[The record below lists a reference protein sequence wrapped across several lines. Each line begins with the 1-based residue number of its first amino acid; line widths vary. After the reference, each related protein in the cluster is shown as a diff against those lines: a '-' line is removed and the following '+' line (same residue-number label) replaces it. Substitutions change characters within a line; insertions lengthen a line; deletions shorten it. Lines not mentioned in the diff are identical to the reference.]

1 VTGMGLRLSLFA
13 YSAAVLSA
21 QVALMRVFSVT
32 QWHHFSYMII
42 SVALLG
48 FGASGAFIS
57 LFRKR
62 LLASFTFYYRLF
74 GALLAITFPAA
85 IFLSQSVP
93 FDPFLL
99 VWDANQYIYLFAH
112 YLLLLVPFF
121 SGATCIGLLFS
132 REHRKI
138 GNLYF
143 VNLIGSGAGALL
155 IVPLMFIL
163 PVEQLA
169 ITVSALSVIGVAAT
183 YTLGK
188 RKEWAYILISVS
200 GIWISYNIVWP
211 LELNIS
217 EYKGLSRSLDLPG
230 ALSIYESDSPLGRL
244 SVVES
249 PVIRIAPGL
258 STAFTGT
265 IPPQKALHF
274 DAASPTA
281 ISEWDGISLPPEYLD
296 YLPEAAPYSVVN
308 KPDVL
313 IIGLGGGRHLLRAV
327 HKSNSVTVV
336 ERDERVVNLIDNDL
350 ALFTGRPTA
359 LDAVRIIISDGR
371 RFIKTDSSRYDL
383 IEISALGSFA
393 AASSGVT
400 ALSETYLYTVEAI
413 RDGLRLLKPGGVISL
428 TAWLKHPPRDN
439 LKLLAT
445 AAEALEEEKHIYPWR
460 NVFFFRGWG
469 TATIL
474 IKREEFTEPDIEKLK
489 EFCEN
494 LFFDVIHYPGIN
506 KTEVNRYNR
515 FSEPVYF
522 QAAAEILSNAHRR
535 EDFYASYP
543 FDVSP
548 ARDGKPYFNHLFKL
562 TSIPHLYRTL
572 GVEWIPFI
580 EWGYIILIATLVQ
593 ALIASTFLILIPLR
607 FLNRSTVVIRR
618 VRKLKIWIYFSSI
631 GLAYMFVEI
640 VFTQKFTLFLAEP
653 VYSVSVTLAALLF
666 SSGMGSHFS
675 GKIRKRI
682 PNAFLIPASAAVLI
696 ITEIALLD
704 HVFNAALHLSLWW
717 RVIIAIVIIA
727 PLGFAMGIPFPIGL
741 KALGE
746 SAENYVPW
754 AWGINGC
761 ASVIGAVLAMTL
773 SVSFGFTAVL
783 MAAAGMYIVA
793 GLSGLFTGDKVFIPF
808 NDSGINN
815 IRSKDNR

>member
-1 VTGMGLRLSLFA
+1 MGLRLSLFV

-21 QVALMRVFSVT
+21 QVALMRIFSVT

-57 LFRKR
+57 LFRER
-62 LLASFTFYYRLF
+62 LLASFTLYYRLF

-85 IFLSQSVP
+85 IFLSQLVP
-93 FDPFLL
+93 FEPFLL

-121 SGATCIGLLFS
+121 SGAMCIGLLFS
-132 REHRKI
+132 REHRRI

-143 VNLIGSGAGALL
+143 VNLIGSATGTLL

-163 PVEQLA
+163 PVEQLPIA
-169 ITVSALSVIGVAAT
+169 VSALSIIGVAAT

-188 RKEWAYILISVS
+188 RKEWAYILIPLF
-200 GIWISYNIVWP
+200 GIWITYSMVSP
-211 LELNIS
+211 FELNIS
-217 EYKGLSRSLDLPG
+217 EYKGLSRSLELPG
-230 ALSIYESDSPLGRL
+230 ARSIYESDSPLGRL

-281 ISEWDGISLPPEYLD
+281 IIEWDGISSPPEYLD
-296 YLPEAAPYSVVN
+296 YLPEAAPYSVIS

-313 IIGLGGGRHLLRAV
+313 IIGLGGGRHLLRALK
-327 HKSNSVTVV
+327 HESNSVTVI
-336 ERDERVVNLIDNDL
+336 ERDRRLVNLFDDNL
-350 ALFTGRPTA
+350 ARFTGRLTA

-371 RFIKTDSSRYDL
+371 RFIKTDSSKYDL

-393 AASSGVT
+393 AASSGVS
-400 ALSETYLYTVEAI
+400 ALSETYLFTVEAI
-413 RDGLRLLKPGGVISL
+413 VDGLRLLKPGGMISL

-445 AAEALEEEKHIYPWR
+445 AAEALEEEGLRYIGR

-474 IKREEFTEPDIEKLK
+474 IKREEFTETEIEKLK

-506 KTEVNRYNR
+506 RTEVNRYNR

-562 TSIPHLYRTL
+562 TAIPHLYRTL

-580 EWGYIILIATLVQ
+580 EWGYIILFATLVQ
-593 ALIASTFLILIPLR
+593 ALIASTVLILIPLR
-607 FLNRSTVVIRR
+607 FLNHSTVVIRR

-653 VYSVSVTLAALLF
+653 VYSVSVTLASLLF
-666 SSGMGSHFS
+666 WSGMGSYFS
-675 GKIRKRI
+675 GEIKKRI
-682 PNAFLIPASAAVLI
+682 PNAFLIPALAAVVI

-704 HVFNAALHLSLWW
+704 HVFDAAFHLSLGW

-773 SVSFGFTAVL
+773 SVSFGFSAVL

-793 GLSGLFTGDKVFIPF
+793 GLSGLITGD
-808 NDSGINN
+808 
-815 IRSKDNR
+815 